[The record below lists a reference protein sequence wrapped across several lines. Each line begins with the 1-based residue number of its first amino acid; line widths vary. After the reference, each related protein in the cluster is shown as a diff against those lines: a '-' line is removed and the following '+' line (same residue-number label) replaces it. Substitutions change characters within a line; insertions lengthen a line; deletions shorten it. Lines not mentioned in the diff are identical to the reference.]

1 MNENTGC
8 LGWLVRLLGGG
19 GAAGKA
25 DALPYGLKDD
35 FLSAAEL
42 SFFHVLR
49 SVIGAEGV
57 VLAKV
62 RLGDLLF
69 TRQPHKNLPARSR
82 IQQKHV
88 DFVLCDPATMR
99 PRLVLELDDA
109 SHQREDRRE
118 RDGFVDAA
126 LQAAGLPILHVRA
139 ARTYGPR
146 EVAEQ
151 IRTAIGGTSPPPL
164 PRS

>member
-1 MNENTGC
+1 MNLGC
-8 LGWLVRLLGGG
+8 LNLLTFGLLGR
-19 GAAGKA
+19 ARGKTHA
-25 DALPYGLKDD
+25 DEELPYGLKDD

-49 SVIGAEGV
+49 SAVGADLV

-69 TRQPHKNLPARSR
+69 TRQPQKNQGARNR

-99 PRLVLELDDA
+99 PRLAVELDDT
-109 SHQREDRRE
+109 SHQREDRKQ
-118 RDGFVDAA
+118 RDGFVDEA
-126 LQAAGLPILHVRA
+126 LKAAGLPILHVRA
-139 ARTYGPR
+139 ARAYAPR
-146 EVAEQ
+146 ELAELV
-151 IRTAIGGTSPPPL
+151 RAALGGTPPPPL
-164 PRS
+164 PRN